1 MKTITYIFFIILT
14 GFMVSCSDDD
24 NNTEVDELAGL
35 LKVQEFTNDTHV
47 MEAYTKSGKF
57 IQGYN
62 DITLRIKDKTTGK
75 YIDNAQIS
83 WMPVM
88 HMMSMNHSCPKSAV
102 IKVAEAKT
110 TFNGY
115 IVFQMPENDM
125 EGWDLT
131 MDYNIGGMNYTVKDD
146 ISVPA
151 SGKQVV
157 TSFMASDGK
166 RYIVAL
172 IEPSDPKV
180 AVNDMRVG
188 VYTMENMMS
197 FPVVKNFRLDLD
209 PRMPGMGNHS
219 SPNNQNLVFNSAENV
234 YDGKLSLTMTGYWK
248 LNLILRNEGGTVMKG
263 EPVTETNESSTLFLE
278 IEF

>member
-1 MKTITYIFFIILT
+1 MKTIKYIFYILLT
-14 GFMVSCSDDD
+14 AFVASCSDD
-24 NNTEVDELAGL
+24 NNENEPDELAGL

-47 MEAYTKSGKF
+47 VEAYTESGKF

-62 DITLRIKDKTTGK
+62 DITLRIKDKTAGK
-75 YIDNAQIS
+75 YVDNAQVS

-88 HMMSMNHSCPKSAV
+88 HMLSMSHSCPKSAV

-110 TFNGY
+110 TYKGY

-131 MDYNIGGMNYTVKDD
+131 LDYSIGGVNYTVNDE

-151 SGKQVV
+151 SGRQVV
-157 TSFMASDGK
+157 TAFTGTDGK

-180 AVNDMRVG
+180 SVNDMRVG
-188 VYTMENMMS
+188 VYTMENLMS
-197 FPVVKNFRLDLD
+197 FPVVKNFSLDLD

-248 LNLILRNEGGTVMKG
+248 LNLILRNEGGTVIKG
-263 EPVTETNESSTLFLE
+263 EPVTVTNESSTLYLE

>member
-125 EGWDLT
+125 EFWDLT

>member
-1 MKTITYIFFIILT
+1 MKTIKYIFFIILT
-14 GFMVSCSDDD
+14 AFMVSCSDDD
-24 NNTEVDELAGL
+24 NDTEVDDLAGL
-35 LKVQEFTNDTHV
+35 LKVQEFTNETHV
-47 MEAYTKSGKF
+47 IEAYTESGKF

-75 YIDNAQIS
+75 YAENAEIS

-88 HMMSMNHSCPKSAV
+88 HMTSKNHSCPKSEV
-102 IKVAEAKT
+102 SKVAEAKS

-115 IVFQMPENDM
+115 IVFQMAENEM

-131 MDYNIGGMNYTVKDD
+131 LDYSIGGLNFMAKDD
-146 ISVPA
+146 ISVPKSA
-151 SGKQVV
+151 RQVV
-157 TSFMASDGK
+157 TAITGSDGK

-180 AVNDMRVG
+180 AINDIRVG
-188 VYTMENMMS
+188 VYTMADMMY
-197 FPVVKNFRLDLD
+197 FPVVKNYSLDLD

-219 SPNNQNLVFNSAENV
+219 SPNNQNLVFNSTENV

-248 LNLILRNEGGTVMKG
+248 LNLILRNEGGNVMKG
-263 EPVTETNESSTLFLE
+263 EPVTEINESSTLYLE

>member
-1 MKTITYIFFIILT
+1 
-14 GFMVSCSDDD
+14 MVSCSDDD